1 MARSFSQEPRSDSHK
16 IGETRYRIS
25 HLLLIVAIART
36 LLLTGILLAV
46 TVLAARSFFPAYAQE
61 LDEIPFNENS
71 TSSVAV
77 YTATDPEGETI
88 VWSLLDAN
96 LIDDDNT
103 VLAAV
108 ADYPDY
114 GDFSIVN
121 GALSFKSAPN
131 YEDPQDDDTDN
142 EYNVMVL
149 AIAGDEGDTTTAMQ
163 PVRVTVKNLDEPG
176 SLTLSTDHPKV
187 SVLITA
193 TLTDPDGWRGVAVHQ
208 CTGASNDPCGGA
220 DPTDFSTVTE
230 VDNGTNINTSWRWA
244 TSSPDNIE
252 WKDIPGETT
261 NTFTPREK
269 DVGVLL
275 RAFVV
280 YKDGQ
285 GRDDPFTSEVNELEH
300 PLPVISANAVL
311 PLDYTNRAPKF
322 PDQDPDTPEDQIAQ
336 TREVK
341 ENAAAGTTLGD
352 PVTATDKDANNDD
365 EKLFYRLE
373 DEEGTVLGDQYH
385 FVINNETAQISVSDN
400 AELDYDAGENEY
412 VVVVRAT
419 DPGSLS
425 ATTSVTIKVTDV
437 DEDPVIGDAD
447 AGAEDNALDD
457 ENLTVKTFDEV
468 TTDTADDYSR
478 FVSTYGAE
486 DQEDAATELT
496 WSLKGTDRGYFALY
510 EENTCETE
518 ATTGV
523 SPPVSLCFKQP
534 IDYENTSTR
543 DSGATTYMTF
553 RSIYKTLAETLTRGT
568 WR

>member
-1 MARSFSQEPRSDSHK
+1 MS
-16 IGETRYRIS
+16 
-25 HLLLIVAIART
+25 T
-36 LLLTGILLAV
+36 L
-46 TVLAARSFFPAYAQE
+46 P
-61 LDEIPFNENS
+61 
-71 TSSVAV
+71 
-77 YTATDPEGETI
+77 
-88 VWSLLDAN
+88 
-96 LIDDDNT
+96 
-103 VLAAV
+103 
-108 ADYPDY
+108 
-114 GDFSIVN
+114 
-121 GALSFKSAPN
+121 
-131 YEDPQDDDTDN
+131 
-142 EYNVMVL
+142 
-149 AIAGDEGDTTTAMQ
+149 
-163 PVRVTVKNLDEPG
+163 
-176 SLTLSTDHPKV
+176 
-187 SVLITA
+187 
-193 TLTDPDGWRGVAVHQ
+193 
-208 CTGASNDPCGGA
+208 
-220 DPTDFSTVTE
+220 
-230 VDNGTNINTSWRWA
+230 
-244 TSSPDNIE
+244 
-252 WKDIPGETT
+252 
-261 NTFTPREK
+261 
-269 DVGVLL
+269 
-275 RAFVV
+275 
-280 YKDGQ
+280 
-285 GRDDPFTSEVNELEH
+285 
-300 PLPVISANAVL
+300 
-311 PLDYTNRAPKF
+311 
-322 PDQDPDTPEDQIAQ
+322 
-336 TREVK
+336 REVK

-385 FVINNETAQISVSDN
+385 FVINNETAQVSVSDN
-400 AELDYDAGENEY
+400 AELDYDAGEKEY

-457 ENLTVKTFDEV
+457 ENLTAKTFDEV

-478 FVSTYGAE
+478 FVSTNGAG

-553 RSIYKTLAETLTRGT
+553 RSMYKTLAETLTRGT